1 MHEFY
6 TRFSLPLF
14 SDAQA
19 RWYGCGD
26 GAEMLLYGDVTEPE
40 ARAYAAALAAAG
52 FVPADALETP
62 GSFCALLRR
71 EGLTV
76 SLDYFDGELR
86 LIADPFT
93 APAPLTDPCPRTAQT
108 TLWQF
113 EVDHTLIDCGMCF
126 IIRCCDGSFFL
137 VDSGHYF
144 QMNDNDRIHRFLRER
159 TPAGEKI
166 RIAGW
171 YLTHAHS
178 DHVCKFSDFLHYN
191 MDDCQ
196 IDAVYYNFP
205 DPFPGEG
212 AGWRRSGDC
221 LLARNIGQQLGEHP
235 EIKKIK
241 LHTGQ
246 HFAVRNLRF
255 TVLCTHEDAFPTE
268 SADFNNTSAV
278 LMMESEGTKTL
289 FCGDAGERESEV
301 MVRRW
306 GDGLKCDILQVAHH
320 GHHGCSAAFY
330 DLTRAPAA
338 LFSNT
343 QIFFDLDLVKEKEA
357 NETILRHA
365 REYYISSNGT
375 VQTDLPY
382 DHFTCLPDETFED
395 FEKIHQLW
403 GYSSSPEYRAQLY
416 EAYLARGGQ
425 CAHAFYH
432 HPNETNWHDTWG

>member
-1 MHEFY
+1 MQGFGEQ
-6 TRFSLPLF
+6 FSLPAF
-14 SDAQA
+14 PAAAAADYS
-19 RWYGCGD
+19 CGD
-26 GAEMLLYGDVTEPE
+26 GARMLLLPGTQEAD
-40 ARAYAAALAAAG
+40 ARAYVRTLVTAG
-52 FVPADALETP
+52 FAQADEDAAP
-62 GSFCALLRR
+62 GSYCALLRR

-76 SLDYFDGELR
+76 SVNYFDGETR

-93 APAPLTDPCPRTAQT
+93 AETLPDDPCARTAQT
-108 TLWQF
+108 TLWQH

-144 QMNDNDRIHRFLRER
+144 QVNDNDRIHRFLRSR

-205 DPFPGEG
+205 DPFPGDG
-212 AGWRRSGDC
+212 AGWRAGGNS
-221 LLARNIGQQLGEHP
+221 LLALTIGEQLAQHP
-235 EIKKIK
+235 EMKKVK

-268 SADFNNTSAV
+268 SDDFNNTSTV
-278 LMMESEGTKTL
+278 LMMEAEGSRVL
-289 FCGDAGERESEV
+289 FCGDAGERESDI
-301 MVRRW
+301 MTRRW
-306 GDGLKCDILQVAHH
+306 GEALRCDILQVAHH

-330 DLTRAPAA
+330 DLARGKAA

-343 QIFFDLDLVKEKEA
+343 QIFFDLDLIREKEA

-365 REYYISSNGT
+365 KEYYISSNGT
-375 VQTDLPY
+375 VEANLPY
-382 DHFTCLPDETFED
+382 DHFTCFPDETFED
-395 FEKIHQLW
+395 FEKIQQLW
-403 GYSSSPEYRAQLY
+403 GYTYSPEYKEKLY
-416 EAYLARGGQ
+416 REYLARGGRR
-425 CAHAFYH
+425 AHAFYH
-432 HPNETNWHDTWG
+432 DPNEENWHDT